1 MRINGQ
7 GLGYAN
13 KTICRKTLENGAGAD
28 CHLRRDAASALGG
41 NDLGLNGDINNCAGN
56 NVVIRNTLLR
66 VFILRV
72 FIARTKYGR
81 YVYVK

>member
-28 CHLRRDAASALGG
+28 CHLRRDAATSLGG
-41 NDLGLNGDINNCAGN
+41 NDLGLENQKGRPAEMRNGPIFSARHDY
-56 NVVIRNTLLR
+56 
-66 VFILRV
+66 IL
-72 FIARTKYGR
+72 
-81 YVYVK
+81 

>member
-28 CHLRRDAASALGG
+28 CHLRRNAVTPLGG
-41 NDLGLNGDINNCAGN
+41 DDLGLGASRAHQKGRHKIRENKRADIIIGPS
-56 NVVIRNTLLR
+56 LLHS
-66 VFILRV
+66 I
-72 FIARTKYGR
+72 TQ
-81 YVYVK
+81 